1 MVRGSN
7 LPMHSNPQFNHTRE
21 RPGVIDV
28 LPKGAKSKQDVAP
41 THCRSLHRRIPY
53 VRLTRLKASQVQM
66 HAYNQYFT
74 GLPVQLCNQT
84 TDAHDHHE
92 RASAGLKFTPTS
104 STSAGLDPNT
114 TSINPPP
121 QTCLKASLTLPVL
134 GCIPTSRT

>member
-1 MVRGSN
+1 MVRGSY

-21 RPGVIDV
+21 SAGVIDV
-28 LPKGAKSKQDVAP
+28 LPKGARSEQDVAP
-41 THCRSLHRRIPY
+41 ILCRSTHRRIPY

-66 HAYNQYFT
+66 NAYNQYFT
-74 GLPVQLCNQT
+74 SLQVQLCNQT
-84 TDAHDHHE
+84 PNTQIDQD
-92 RASAGLKFTPTS
+92 RTSAGLRLTPTS
-104 STSAGLDPNT
+104 SASAGLDPKT